1 MLWAENSRVQLYQEK
16 TIDIGILIISRDVNN
31 RKIMQPKAI
40 PIEKNYAGY
49 IEKKVQN
56 SEEKVQERQQ
66 VKD

>member
-1 MLWAENSRVQLYQEK
+1 
-16 TIDIGILIISRDVNN
+16 
-31 RKIMQPKAI
+31 MQPKAI

-56 SEEKVQERQQ
+56 SDEKVQERQQ